1 MYNNLLFYL
10 ETNVSVQRRSFLYL
24 GTLLDYF
31 FPIMHYAMYSLPNC
45 LFPHR
50 IFHETRGGEGTLQN
64 YSGTIR
70 ILRQQRDWVGGVKK
84 WQFLLT
90 FSTISCWSGG
100 WVRKSPKMCWRN
112 IGMIPD
118 TGLLLTAQ
126 ILCNTYCCAKANAK
140 QSRGNLYHLELV
152 KEFVGN
158 SRPSFSKILQIFP
171 NYLDKITKTFNLY
184 Q

>member
-1 MYNNLLFYL
+1 M
-10 ETNVSVQRRSFLYL
+10 ETNVSVQRRNFLYL

-84 WQFLLT
+84 VAIFADVQYY
-90 FSTISCWSGG
+90 
-100 WVRKSPKMCWRN
+100 
-112 IGMIPD
+112 
-118 TGLLLTAQ
+118 
-126 ILCNTYCCAKANAK
+126 LC
-140 QSRGNLYHLELV
+140 
-152 KEFVGN
+152 
-158 SRPSFSKILQIFP
+158 
-171 NYLDKITKTFNLY
+171 
-184 Q
+184 